1 MNANG
6 TTIVPGGQTTRDT
19 VPDTLDLAERAR
31 LAVHGIMGSID
42 PDLLTMYG
50 LVFYATPRPHQSHWA
65 SAETTC
71 DPKFAESLVLLRAMC
86 GSREGLDL
94 QARYF
99 DNILGRVQAL
109 NVPANGSAGA
119 QPRLY
124 WDKANAQRPWR
135 NDYSKAFYGPGRDD
149 DFCCTAGA
157 GRMVR
162 ALMAW
167 RATSGSDRF
176 DGHIRDL
183 VRGLARIAVRKD
195 DYAYY
200 PEKGGW
206 GEPCAYPRSGWLN
219 TDEAE
224 GETEGGEGSVV
235 CFHGHQIYGAMQW
248 HAADGDREALDL
260 AARLSRYV
268 MQPKFWGGAP
278 GPFDPHTKIG
288 HIGSRLSDPPYTAGA
303 ELGHWFS
310 HFHARAI
317 ALRGLLEYGRG
328 VGDERVLEFVRNAY
342 AFTRSQGIARLG
354 WINCW
359 PASQHMDNKCESCAL
374 GDLVALGIRLS
385 DAGLGDYWDDVD
397 ACVRNQLVEQQAVDA
412 DLLRRIAAASTEPS
426 WEEKANPPATKL
438 NYDDT
443 IARTLGVFFG
453 AGRPDAV
460 PNPWVM
466 HCCTGNATQG
476 LYYAWEGA
484 VRERGDTAEV
494 NLLLNRG
501 ARLVDVHS
509 HLPHAGRVDVIN
521 RGARRIAVRIPAW
534 VDRRA
539 LRITVGGTPV
549 EPDGIGN
556 RLILCRL
563 DGRETITLRFPV
575 KETTA
580 TYTVAAHTPR
590 EHPFTCTFRA
600 STCVDISPRD
610 EAPTSY
616 PLYRRAHLRADKAP
630 IVERERFVAERIM
643 QDW

>member
-1 MNANG
+1 MSDDVG
-6 TTIVPGGQTTRDT
+6 ISVGGERYTDTR
-19 VPDTLDLAERAR
+19 PDTLDLAERAR

-42 PDLLTMYG
+42 PELLTMYG

-86 GSREGLDL
+86 GSEDMTDL

-99 DNILGRVQAL
+99 GALLGRVQD
-109 NVPANGSAGA
+109 G
-119 QPRLY
+119 LY
-124 WDKANAQRPWR
+124 WDLRNPLRPWR
-135 NDYSKAFYGPGRDD
+135 NSYSSAFYGAGKDE

-157 GRMVR
+157 GRMMR
-162 ALMAW
+162 TLMAW
-167 RATSGSDRF
+167 RALSGRDGF
-176 DGHIRDL
+176 DGQIRDL
-183 VRGLARIAVRKD
+183 VRGLLRVAVKKD

-248 HAADGDREALDL
+248 HAATGDPTALEL

-268 MQPKFWGGAP
+268 MKPKFWGGVP
-278 GPFDPHTKIG
+278 GPAGEAITLG
-288 HIGSRLSDPPYTAGA
+288 HIGAKLPDPPYTAGA

-328 VGDERVLEFVRNAY
+328 AGDERVLEFVRRSY
-342 AFTRSQGIARLG
+342 EFTLSQGIPRLG
-354 WINCW
+354 WINGY
-359 PASQHMDNKCESCAL
+359 PGSKTADSRCESCSL
-374 GDLVALGIRLS
+374 GDWVALGIRLS

-397 ACVRNQLVEQQAVDA
+397 ACARNQLVEQQVTDA
-412 DLLRRIAAASTEPS
+412 ALLRRIAAASTAPS
-426 WEEKANPPATKL
+426 WEEKPDVPAGKL

-453 AGRPDAV
+453 FGRPNAV
-460 PNPWVM
+460 SEPWVM
-466 HCCTGNATQG
+466 HCCTSNASQG

-494 NLLLNRG
+494 NLLLNR
-501 ARLVDVHS
+501 ASRLLDVRS
-509 HLPHAGRVDVIN
+509 HLPYEGRIELRN
-521 RGARRIAVRIPAW
+521 KGARRIRVRIPAW
-534 VDRRA
+534 AGRRELRATVDGQPA
-539 LRITVGGTPV
+539 EL
-549 EPDGIGN
+549 DWMGN
-556 RLILCRL
+556 GLVFCGLT
-563 DGRETITLRFPV
+563 GREAIALTFPV
-575 KETTA
+575 KESTA
-580 TYTVAAHTPR
+580 TYTVAANTPR
-590 EHPFTCTFRA
+590 EHAFTCTFRA
-600 STCVDISPRD
+600 STCVDIAPADTS
-610 EAPTSY
+610 PTSY
-616 PLYRRAHLRADKAP
+616 PLYRRAHLRAGLAP
-630 IVERERFVAERIM
+630 LQRGESFVANRIDR
-643 QDW
+643 DW